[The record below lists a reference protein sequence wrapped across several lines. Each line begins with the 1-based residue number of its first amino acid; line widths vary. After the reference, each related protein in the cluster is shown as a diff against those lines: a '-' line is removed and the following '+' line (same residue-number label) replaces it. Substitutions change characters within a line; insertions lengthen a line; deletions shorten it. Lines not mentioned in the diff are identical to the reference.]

1 MSYNNYISES
11 WRNVIQSTGI
21 LKLRVP
27 DFLTI
32 QSYARYLLPG
42 ILFNSIEKVKYY
54 IQLELG
60 KKKENIFLRNNFYFI
75 MPIEYSGDLF
85 FSFGKNFNT
94 CLIHK
99 QSTDCLAWKNFPS
112 FSAFYTPLLNS
123 DRWKLAEQGIYGKA
137 NTNFNERE
145 TSNKFAFT
153 QG

>member
-1 MSYNNYISES
+1 
-11 WRNVIQSTGI
+11 
-21 LKLRVP
+21 
-27 DFLTI
+27 
-32 QSYARYLLPG
+32 
-42 ILFNSIEKVKYY
+42 
-54 IQLELG
+54 
-60 KKKENIFLRNNFYFI
+60 

-123 DRWKLAEQGIYGKA
+123 DRWKLAEQGIYGKQ
-137 NTNFNERE
+137 TRILMKEKLLI
-145 TSNKFAFT
+145 KFAFT